1 MPTVI
6 LVLVITKSYDDQL
19 SFTFFKPFNTL
30 SSICE
35 L

>member
-6 LVLVITKSYDDQL
+6 LVLVITKSTLDQL
-19 SFTFFKPFNTL
+19 ELTSYNPFNV
-30 SSICE
+30 SSSTCE